1 MSEIKFSCPGCQ
13 QKITADAGYAGLQIN
28 CPACASPMIV
38 PGPALVAPAAAQLQ
52 NPVAPPEPPSASA
65 ASGACPSCGNALPRG
80 AVICTRCGYNLATKK
95 RMVAGRVVPPGAP
108 RQKGDA
114 PWYKTAPPYILAVV
128 LVMAGLYLAGRS
140 SPPMMLAFFA
150 IAVLYCLAVHLIVV
164 IAAFRDGAG
173 QGFMTLCLPFY
184 ALYYV
189 FKVNGDSTL
198 QMLYGSAVIMNI
210 ILRVLPV
217 KD

>member
-1 MSEIKFSCPGCQ
+1 MSEIKFSFPGCQ

-28 CPACASPMIV
+28 CPACSSPMIV
-38 PGPALVAPAAAQLQ
+38 PGEALVAPSAAAVQ
-52 NPVAPPEPPSASA
+52 NPVAPPERPSAA
-65 ASGACPSCGNALPRG
+65 PASGACPSCGNALPRG

-95 RMVAGRVVPPGAP
+95 RMVAGRVVPPGRP
-108 RQKGDA
+108 MQKGEA

-128 LVMAGLYLAGRS
+128 LMLAGLYVGGRN
-140 SPPMMLAFFA
+140 SPPMMLAFVVIVA
-150 IAVLYCLAVHLIVV
+150 LYCLAVHLIVV

-173 QGFMTLCLPFY
+173 QGFLTLCLPFY

-210 ILRVLPV
+210 ILRVLPI